1 MKTSSVYSLFSQEFA
16 RRAVQT
22 FALMF
27 VLTAGATG
35 CRSLYQDQSHY
46 GDVDWSQSLGSS
58 GMLLDWPVDEARMT
72 RGYLP
77 KKYSRPHL
85 GIDLASNKG
94 TPILAAH
101 DGVVVYTGKDF
112 RGFGKM
118 ILIEGRG
125 GWASL
130 YAHLDKITIK
140 QGTRV
145 RKGEIIGG
153 MGRTGRASGV
163 HLHFELRKDK
173 GPVDPLLY
181 LPAGTHFANK

>member
-1 MKTSSVYSLFSQEFA
+1 ML
-16 RRAVQT
+16 
-22 FALMF
+22 ALS
-27 VLTAGATG
+27 TGATG

-46 GDVDWSQSLGSS
+46 GDVEWSQSLGSS
-58 GMLLDWPVDEARMT
+58 GMLLDWPVDDARMT

-118 ILIEGRG
+118 VLIEGRG

-130 YAHLDKITIK
+130 YAHLDKISIK